1 MLILDA
7 NMILRFLLNDNE
19 EMTNKVVSLL
29 ENNDAIL
36 LPEVLAEVVYVM
48 NKTYKRTREYTV
60 NIITAFM
67 DIPAVKTEKKKIVT
81 KGLQFFSETSLDFV
95 DCLLCAYHT
104 EAGYEIG
111 TFDNKLLKLIQRE
124 SEPKEETNSEDSQ
137 TE

>member
-19 EMTNKVVSLL
+19 EMTNIVVSVL
-29 ENNDAIL
+29 EHNDTIL

-81 KGLQFFSETSLDFV
+81 KGLQYFADTSLDFV

>member
-1 MLILDA
+1 MLILDT

-19 EMTNKVVSLL
+19 EMANKTAEIISTR
-29 ENNDAIL
+29 EIL
-36 LPEVLAEVVYVM
+36 VLPEVIAEVVYVM
-48 NKTYKRTREYTV
+48 HKTYKNERDYTAKGITRFLNLSTV
-60 NIITAFM
+60 SAEHKDII
-67 DIPAVKTEKKKIVT
+67 I
-81 KGLQFFSETSLDFV
+81 KGLQYFADTSLDFV